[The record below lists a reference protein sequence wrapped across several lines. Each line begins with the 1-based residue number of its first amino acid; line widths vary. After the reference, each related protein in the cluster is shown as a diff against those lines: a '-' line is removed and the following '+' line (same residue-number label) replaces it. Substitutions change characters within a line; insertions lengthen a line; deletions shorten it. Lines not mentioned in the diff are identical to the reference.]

1 MEVNLNPLLLVV
13 ILQNNPRKINPNKDY
28 LKKEYYHQIL
38 IPNKNIML
46 KGKSIGILFIL
57 LGILFLLNNFNLIEI
72 SLTELI
78 RNYWPIILIW
88 IGVEKLLRK
97 TTNQDKNE

>member
-1 MEVNLNPLLLVV
+1 
-13 ILQNNPRKINPNKDY
+13 
-28 LKKEYYHQIL
+28 
-38 IPNKNIML
+38 ML

-97 TTNQDKNE
+97 TTNQDKKE

>member
-1 MEVNLNPLLLVV
+1 
-13 ILQNNPRKINPNKDY
+13 
-28 LKKEYYHQIL
+28 
-38 IPNKNIML
+38 ML